1 MSNYVYTNTNNA
13 ISIGKLTQGPDGP
26 VGYAGP
32 KGPDGPQGVIGP
44 QGNKGADDLSKTDI
58 SFSGTSTASHTVNA
72 GKLRLIG
79 HVIFNNLQ
87 ALNTVKVIAGVHTSG
102 SAAEAGIWLINHT
115 TQNSSKIVIAETTFP
130 ANGYGL
136 IKDFRVRNLN
146 IDPSKWPN
154 NEDVLGVWAYIGNTK
169 KEINKIIQG
178 FNTSYGGQLAVLKKE
193 SLEKEGSVERKYVY
207 NALEKDYNI
216 EVTSTTADDLEQLKE
231 EIIKE
236 DELVAKQFKEYV
248 ITDNLQAT
256 QTDSA
261 KKVFK
266 PTPIS
271 ANIPKLLISFL
282 ELS

>member
-1 MSNYVYTNTNNA
+1 MSNYVYTDTNNA

-32 KGPDGPQGVIGP
+32 KGKDGAKGLTGP
-44 QGNKGADDLSKTDI
+44 QGNKGEDNLRKTDI
-58 SFSGTSTASHTVNA
+58 GFSGTSAASHSINA
-72 GKLRLIG
+72 GKLTLIG

-87 ALNTVKVIAGVHTSG
+87 ALSAVKVIAGVHTSG
-102 SAAEAGIWLINHT
+102 STAFAGVWLINHT

-136 IKDFRVRNLN
+136 IKDFRIRDLIV
-146 IDPSKWPN
+146 DPNKWPN

-178 FNTSYGGQLAVLKKE
+178 FNTSYGGQIAVLKKE

-216 EVTSTTADDLEQLKE
+216 GITSTTADDLQQLKE

-248 ITDNLQAT
+248 ITDDLQAT

-271 ANIPKLLISFL
+271 ANVPELLISFL